1 MGLRAEDA
9 DVPVVHVLNRPRVL
23 LHALKSGKHKRDKNL
38 VRLRIKQT
46 KTNLSWCLLESRY
59 ILLVKLLESR

>member
-23 LHALKSGKHKRDKNL
+23 LHALKKQVNTSETNL
-38 VRLRIKQT
+38 VRLRINQT
-46 KTNLSWCLLESRY
+46 KTTFPGAF
-59 ILLVKLLESR
+59 